1 MANGSFIK
9 HKSGIYTVGQKDTSP
24 PSGSRK
30 EKSQGVAPKVG
41 QQLNREKRKPG
52 GRAQAQRKADP
63 GTLPAGENLACRW
76 NYHDR
81 RVLSELHPWAVGDI
95 NITGEGS
102 SMLHP
107 QADAVEPGSRTA
119 LQSALGKNGEPV
131 YLHMATLNFLV

>member
-24 PSGSRK
+24 PSGTRK

-63 GTLPAGENLACRW
+63 GTLPVARTL
-76 NYHDR
+76 
-81 RVLSELHPWAVGDI
+81 LAVG
-95 NITGEGS
+95 ITIAEEGEFS
-102 SMLHP
+102 LSY
-107 QADAVEPGSRTA
+107 T
-119 LQSALGKNGEPV
+119 LGP
-131 YLHMATLNFLV
+131 

>member
-1 MANGSFIK
+1 MTHTHKETGSSAKEQVANGSFIK

-63 GTLPAGENLACRW
+63 GTLLAGRITITVKGEFS
-76 NYHDR
+76 
-81 RVLSELHPWAVGDI
+81 LSY
-95 NITGEGS
+95 T
-102 SMLHP
+102 
-107 QADAVEPGSRTA
+107 
-119 LQSALGKNGEPV
+119 LG
-131 YLHMATLNFLV
+131 L